1 MNTGTTFHYIR
12 RSELLAL
19 LGHISRSKL
28 EQMVSQ
34 GLIPAPFRLGAR
46 AVAWRSDEIE
56 KAMSA
61 FSRAEAL
68 VYGTPVMRR
77 TR

>member
-1 MNTGTTFHYIR
+1 MNTETTFHYIR
-12 RSELLAL
+12 KRELLAL
-19 LGHISRSKL
+19 IGGISRSML
-28 EQMVSQ
+28 EQMVSL

-56 KAMSA
+56 KARSA

-77 TR
+77 TK